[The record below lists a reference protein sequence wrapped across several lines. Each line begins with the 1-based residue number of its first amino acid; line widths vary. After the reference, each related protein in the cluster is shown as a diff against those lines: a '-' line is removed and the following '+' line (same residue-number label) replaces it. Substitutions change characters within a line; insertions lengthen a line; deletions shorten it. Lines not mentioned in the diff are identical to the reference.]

1 MKKLV
6 AVVPIRKGSQRVKH
20 KNFRPF
26 GGKNLLI
33 HKIET
38 LKKLDAL
45 DDIIVNTDSDE
56 AISIAKKLK
65 VKYFRRDDYYASS
78 QCLNSDFW
86 KNVADNTT
94 SEYIMFTN
102 CTSPLIRLST
112 YENIIKIFNE
122 KEADEIIVLDIEKS
136 TNDNELNYDLIQK
149 FAGECYMPLTYGGG
163 IKNIKQAEKLFSL
176 GIEKLV
182 INSNNYKDI
191 NLIDEISAKFGSQSI
206 VSSID
211 INRDF
216 FNNFYLYD
224 WINKKKLI

>member
-38 LKKLDAL
+38 LKKLNAL
-45 DDIIVNTDSDE
+45 DDIVINTDSDE

-86 KNVADNTT
+86 KNVADNTR

-112 YENIIKIFNE
+112 YENIIKIFNVIFSKNNFDSLNTVTE
-122 KEADEIIVLDIEKS
+122 IKEFLFKDSKPINFKLNKTPNSQNLPDIVKLNFAINILKTKQMSSGKSLIGKKPYLFKLNEIESLDINSEYEFS
-136 TNDNELNYDLIQK
+136 
-149 FAGECYMPLTYGGG
+149 FAEF
-163 IKNIKQAEKLFSL
+163 LF
-176 GIEKLV
+176 KR
-182 INSNNYKDI
+182 
-191 NLIDEISAKFGSQSI
+191 QSI
-206 VSSID
+206 K
-211 INRDF
+211 
-216 FNNFYLYD
+216 Y
-224 WINKKKLI
+224 